1 MEVISVKGKRKEK
14 KMKKPNSPNPMKNI
28 KRVSQ
33 KLQLVG
39 DRIRVMSYENHKSKH
54 PSAPTQ
60 FS

>member
-1 MEVISVKGKRKEK
+1 
-14 KMKKPNSPNPMKNI
+14 MKKPSSPNPIKNKK

-54 PSAPTQ
+54 PGTPTQ